1 MSNEKVQTAFKD
13 IQSYIDSLEKKLA
26 EHKAKLDEVESTT
39 NVLDKEKTE
48 AIEKLKQMEKE
59 MSELSSVYEE
69 LKGQKDVEIN
79 LQEVMKLYVIL
90 TEQVLDGSAHIKL
103 LTLLHGKKK
112 DMTKSDL
119 SMASGIQP
127 AATLRA
133 IFELRNNGLVTYN
146 EENEIVKLVRRLFD

>member
-1 MSNEKVQTAFKD
+1 MSNEKIQTAFND
-13 IQSYIDSLEKKLA
+13 IQSYIESLEKKIADQETKLA
-26 EHKAKLDEVESTT
+26 TVETT
-39 NVLDKEKTE
+39 TSEIEQERTAAV
-48 AIEKLKQMEKE
+48 EKLKQMEKE

-90 TEQVLDGSAHIKL
+90 TEQVLDGSSHIKL

-112 DMTKSDL
+112 NMTKSDL
-119 SMASGIQP
+119 SMASGIQG

-133 IFELRNNGLVTYN
+133 IFELRNNGLVTYD
-146 EENEIVKLVRRLFD
+146 EENEIVTLVRRLFD